1 MCFDFKFNYSL
12 FPRCSSAFYRGDIR
26 ARVQLSSTK
35 IQTRD
40 SDHDQNVTI
49 DALDRSANDPATK
62 KIILTRF
69 HSGTLFVSYFFIT
82 V

>member
-49 DALDRSANDPATK
+49 DALDRSANDPA
-62 KIILTRF
+62 
-69 HSGTLFVSYFFIT
+69 
-82 V
+82 